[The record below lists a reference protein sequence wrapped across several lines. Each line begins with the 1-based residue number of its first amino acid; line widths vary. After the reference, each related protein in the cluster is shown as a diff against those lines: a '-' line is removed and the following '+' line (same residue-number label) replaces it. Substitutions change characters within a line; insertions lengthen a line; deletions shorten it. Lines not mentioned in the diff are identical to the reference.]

1 MTVSDPCQLSQL
13 SPQALARIA
22 DYFKALGE
30 TSRLQIL
37 SALQGQAL
45 NVTEIMQ
52 ATGLSQANASK
63 HLKSLTQLGM
73 VNRRQEGVCVY
84 YSVAEPVLFEIC
96 GEISRLIARQME
108 QQRREIAELAQ
119 LTQR

>member
-1 MTVSDPCQLSQL
+1 MTLPEPCLLSQL

-22 DYFKALGE
+22 DYFKVLGE
-30 TSRLQIL
+30 SSRLQIL
-37 SALQGQAL
+37 SALQGEAL

-63 HLKSLTQLGM
+63 HLKSLTQLGI
-73 VNRRQEGVCVY
+73 VSRRQEGVCVY
-84 YSVAEPVLFEIC
+84 YSVAEPVLFEVC
-96 GEISRLIARQME
+96 GQISSLIARQME

-119 LTQR
+119 LSAR